1 MSVAAVGF
9 RARAARRW
17 GQGWRRA
24 LSALVVFA
32 CVACAADPAAAIKE
46 AEAAAQGPPYHVALF
61 VSPPREDLCHDPGD
75 IAAVRRLAAEEQAR
89 INQRGGVAGR
99 PIAIKIFDDQRSD
112 ARAIANMRAVLAD
125 RNMIG
130 MIGLGNATRAKA
142 VFDALGEDIR
152 RSNIPFLSDISVS
165 GIFTGHLNVFTTRP
179 SQDEER
185 APVMAA
191 FTRSMGFKRPA
202 FIGTADTVFSEAL
215 RESLITL
222 IGEGNLSGDHRIR
235 LTDGKPDAA
244 QLAAV
249 VAALSQRQP
258 DIIYLAVGSR
268 GGADV
273 INALKA
279 AGVTPALF
287 VSGRIDALPPAVA
300 MSYPSPLYQL
310 AWDNLPELYNGR
322 LRKLA
327 VLSPTNP
334 WIFEGRKNARAPGW
348 AKGECEE
355 RPDIRGIRDPF
366 EPNNMRAI
374 ANGARYADMISL
386 LAGVLKNADR
396 SASIETLRAGAVARI
411 TTAHAVGRGAFRGT
425 FENWSFDPSTRTAA
439 RTPFIIILPRGLGRL
454 QLAPIQ
460 FRRARDGTF
469 RPIET
474 LYMDIDLVK
483 AHHVD
488 DNEKTFFAEFYLSF
502 HDSKAID
509 IGEIEFANAYIDP
522 RTHGRQITAE
532 PLHGGATERIYPAS
546 MKVYKVVGRFLFEP
560 RLETFPFDTQS
571 FSIEVQPRRS
581 DAAFIVQPPPV
592 SLRDARVITENW
604 APIAHYVG
612 YDEDFVPVV
621 DSFTHE
627 ASVAPFYKAS
637 FVWQMRRETT
647 DYFLRV
653 VVPLGFILGIAYLSI
668 FIPMSRFDSIVA
680 IQVTALLSAVAL
692 YISLPKLDSDTA
704 TLSDRIFV
712 FDYMMV
718 SLMIAITVLRV
729 NPVIAARRWLVSVL
743 EFMHVAVVPA
753 LVVVAAYY
761 VYGMSIAGQ

>member
-1 MSVAAVGF
+1 MSTAAADTFGA
-9 RARAARRW
+9 RARSLVECLRLVLPVLAALLW
-17 GQGWRRA
+17 MIW
-24 LSALVVFA
+24 
-32 CVACAADPAAAIKE
+32 AAAPAEAIKE
-46 AEAAAQGPPYHVALF
+46 AEAAQGPPYHIALF
-61 VSPPREDLCHDPGD
+61 VSAPREDLCHDPGD
-75 IAAVRRLAAEEQAR
+75 LAAVRRLATEEQAR

-99 PIAIKIFDDQRSD
+99 PIAIKIFDDGRDD
-112 ARAIANMRAVLAD
+112 AKAIANMRTVLAD

-130 MIGLGNATRAKA
+130 IVGLGNASRAKA

-152 RSNIPFLSDISVS
+152 ASNLPFLSDISVS
-165 GIFTGHLNVFTTRP
+165 SIFTGHTNVFTTRA

-191 FTRSMGFKRPA
+191 FARSMGFKRPA
-202 FIGTADTVFSEAL
+202 FIGATGAVFSEAL
-215 RESLITL
+215 RDSLVNL
-222 IGEGNLSGDHRIR
+222 LGDGNLGGDHRVRMI
-235 LTDGKPDAA
+235 DGKPDARE
-244 QLAAV
+244 LAAV
-249 VAALSQRQP
+249 VADLAQRQP
-258 DIIYLAVGSR
+258 DLVYLAVGSR
-268 GGADV
+268 AGGEV
-273 INALKA
+273 IGALRA

-287 VSGRIDALPPAVA
+287 VSGRIDALPQAAVTA
-300 MSYPSPLYQL
+300 YPSPIYQL

-327 VLSPTNP
+327 VLAPSNP
-334 WIFEGRKNARAPGW
+334 WIFEGRKNPRAPGW
-348 AKGECEE
+348 AKGECVE
-355 RPDIRGIRDPF
+355 RPEVRGIRDPF
-366 EPNNMRAI
+366 EAANMRAI
-374 ANGARYADMISL
+374 ATGARYADMISL
-386 LAGVLKNADR
+386 VAGVLRDADR
-396 SASIETLRAGAVARI
+396 SANVETLRAAAVSRI
-411 TTAHAVGRGAFRGT
+411 TTAYAVGRGAFRGT
-425 FENWSFDPSTRTAA
+425 FENWTFDPSTRTAA
-439 RTPFIIILPRGLGRL
+439 RSPFIIILPRGLGRL

-460 FRRARDGTF
+460 FRRARDGTL
-469 RPIET
+469 RRIRT

-483 AHHVD
+483 SHHVD
-488 DNEKTFFAEFYLSF
+488 DNEKTFFAEFYLSL
-502 HDSKAID
+502 HANAEMDTND
-509 IGEIEFANAYIDP
+509 IEFSNAYIDP
-522 RTHGRQITAE
+522 RTHGRQITIE
-532 PLHGGATERIYPAS
+532 PLHGGASDRIYPSS

-571 FSIEVQPRRS
+571 FAIEVQPRRS

-592 SLRDARVITENW
+592 SLRDSRVITENW
-604 APIAHYVG
+604 GPIAHYVG

-718 SLMIAITVLRV
+718 SLMIAITVLRI
-729 NPVIAARRWLVSVL
+729 NPVIASRRWLVSVL
-743 EFMHVAVVPA
+743 EFTHVAVVPA

-761 VYGMSIAGQ
+761 VYGMSIAVR

>member
-1 MSVAAVGF
+1 MSVAADGIGLRTAWPSGVC
-9 RARAARRW
+9 
-17 GQGWRRA
+17 WRRVLVA
-24 LSALVVFA
+24 FAAVLWVVGSAV
-32 CVACAADPAAAIKE
+32 PAAAIKE
-46 AEAAAQGPPYHVALF
+46 AEAAQGPPYNVALL
-61 VSPPREDLCHDPGD
+61 VSAPRDDLCHDPGD
-75 IAAVRRLAAEEQAR
+75 IAAIRRLAADEQAR
-89 INQRGGVAGR
+89 INQRGGIAGR
-99 PIAIKIFDDQRSD
+99 PIAIRIFDDGRDD
-112 ARAIANMRAVLAD
+112 AKAIANMRAVLAD

-130 MIGLGNATRAKA
+130 MIGLGNASRAKA

-152 RSNIPFLSDISVS
+152 RSNIPFLSDIAVS
-165 GIFTGHLNVFTTRP
+165 SIFAGHPNVFTTRA

-202 FIGTADTVFSEAL
+202 FIGASGMVSSEAL
-215 RESLITL
+215 RESLVDL
-222 IGEGNLSGDHRIR
+222 IGEANLSGDHRMR
-235 LTDGKPDAA
+235 LTDGKPDARE
-244 QLAAV
+244 LTAV
-249 VAALSQRQP
+249 VADLAQRQP
-258 DIIYLAVGSR
+258 EVIYLAVGSR
-268 GGADV
+268 AGGEV
-273 INALKA
+273 MSALKT
-279 AGVTPALF
+279 AGVTPAIF
-287 VSGRIDALPPAVA
+287 ISGRIDALPPAVA
-300 MSYPSPLYQL
+300 MSYPSPLYQIS
-310 AWDNLPELYNGR
+310 WDNLPELYNGR

-327 VLSPTNP
+327 VLAPSNP

-348 AKGECEE
+348 AKGECQE
-355 RPDIRGIRDPF
+355 RAEIRGMRDPF
-366 EPNNMRAI
+366 EAANMRAI
-374 ANGARYADMISL
+374 ATGARYADMMALI
-386 LAGVLKNADR
+386 ADVLRTADR
-396 SASIETLRAGAVARI
+396 SADIETLRAAAVSRI
-411 TTAHAVGRGAFRGT
+411 TSAYAAGRGAFRGT
-425 FENWSFDPSTRTAA
+425 FENWSFDPTTRTAT

-469 RPIET
+469 RRVET

-483 AHHVD
+483 AHRVD
-488 DNEKTFFAEFYLSF
+488 DNEKAYFAEFYLSL
-502 HDSKAID
+502 HANPTID

-522 RTHGRQITAE
+522 RTHGRQLTIE
-532 PLHGGATERIYPAS
+532 PLHGGASDRIYPAS

-592 SLRDARVITENW
+592 SLRDARVITESW
-604 APIAHYVG
+604 TPMVHYVG

-668 FIPMSRFDSIVA
+668 FIPMARFDSIVA

-718 SLMIAITVLRV
+718 SLMIAITVLRI
-729 NPVIAARRWLVSVL
+729 NPFVASRRWLVSVL

-761 VYGMSIAGQ
+761 AYGMSIAAQ

>member
-1 MSVAAVGF
+1 MSVAAAGG
-9 RARAARRW
+9 RAARFLGEWSRPVLL
-17 GQGWRRA
+17 A
-24 LSALVVFA
+24 LLAAFWIAGSTGSAR
-32 CVACAADPAAAIKE
+32 AIKE
-46 AEAAAQGPPYHVALF
+46 AEAAQGPPYHVALF
-61 VSPPREDLCHDPGD
+61 VSPPRDDLCHDPGD
-75 IAAVRRLAAEEQAR
+75 LAAIRRLAADEQAR

-99 PIAIKIFDDQRSD
+99 PIAIKIFDDDRND
-112 ARAIANMRAVLAD
+112 AKAIANMRAVLAD
-125 RNMIG
+125 SNMIG
-130 MIGLGNATRAKA
+130 MIGLGNSNRAKA
-142 VFDALGEDIR
+142 VFDTLGEDIR
-152 RSNIPFLSDISVS
+152 RSSIPFLSEISVS
-165 GIFTGHLNVFTTRP
+165 ALFAGHPNVFTTRA

-185 APVMAA
+185 APVIAA

-202 FIGTADTVFSEAL
+202 FVGASGSVLSEAL
-215 RESLITL
+215 RESLVGL
-222 IGEGNLSGDHRIR
+222 LGDSALGGDHRIKVV
-235 LTDGKPDAA
+235 DGKPDAA
-244 QLAAV
+244 EISSM
-249 VAALSQRQP
+249 VADLVQRQP
-258 DIIYLAVGSR
+258 DFIYLAVGSR
-268 GGADV
+268 ASGDV
-273 INALKA
+273 ISALQA
-279 AGVTPALF
+279 AGVTPAMF
-287 VSGRIDALPPAVA
+287 VGGRIDAIPAKVT
-300 MSYPSPLYQL
+300 MSYPSPIYQL
-310 AWDNLPELYNGR
+310 AWDSLPELYNGR

-327 VLSPTNP
+327 VLSPSNP

-355 RPDIRGIRDPF
+355 RAEVRGIRDPF
-366 EPNNMRAI
+366 EPANMRAI
-374 ANGARYADMISL
+374 ATGVRYADMISL
-386 LAGVLKNADR
+386 IAGVLRGADR
-396 SASIETLRAGAVARI
+396 SADVQTLRAAAVSRI
-411 TTAHAVGRGAFRGT
+411 TTAYAVGRGAFRGT
-425 FENWSFDPSTRTAA
+425 FENWSFDPTTRTAA
-439 RTPFIIILPRGLGRL
+439 RTPFIMIQPRSLGRL
-454 QLAPIQ
+454 QLAPVQ

-469 RPIET
+469 RRIQT

-488 DNEKTFFAEFYLSF
+488 DNEKTYFAEFYLSL
-502 HDSKAID
+502 HDNAEID
-509 IGEIEFANAYIDP
+509 ISEIDFANAYIDP
-522 RTHGRQITAE
+522 RTHGRQLTIE
-532 PLHGGATERIYPAS
+532 PLHGGASDRIYPAS

-560 RLETFPFDTQS
+560 RLETYPFDTQS

-604 APIAHYVG
+604 APVAHYVG
-612 YDEDFVPVV
+612 YDEDFVPVI

-718 SLMIAITVLRV
+718 SIMIAITVLRI
-729 NPVIAARRWLVSVL
+729 NPLIAARRWLVSAL
-743 EFMHVAVVPA
+743 EFLHVAIIPA

-761 VYGMSIAGQ
+761 VYGMSTANQ